1 MELDY
6 ANTSPASRGATS
18 SQVPKEDRRDLFI
31 KEASCESSTVPFRS
45 APPTTYRPANS
56 LGVLSCLGHA
66 TMVCAGWSDS
76 SSGPLIPYI
85 QVCLSES
92 CVEGN
97 AGLSSAADCSHLRRA
112 TSSLLARQAYF
123 GVSYTVVSM
132 LFIGQMVGFL
142 TAGFSN
148 SYWTEK
154 YGLGKVIAVGSI
166 IQLFGFV
173 FLIPA
178 FAFPVM
184 PVCYVLLGFGMALQD
199 AQANTYIA
207 TLPNVEFKMGLL
219 HASYGFGALICPLAA
234 TAFASSG
241 IRFSYFY
248 SVSIGVA
255 SLNAAIL
262 LYAFKFSYRI
272 PKVQPAPLTTTPPNE
287 WEAENGAIELESI
300 SRNGLPGADRNDLT
314 DSKERGED
322 GTGTPSSA
330 NGQRSFQY
338 PPGPSLEGGVLP
350 PGKDKGILRQTL
362 ENRTVWICCLFI
374 LVYVGA
380 EVSMGGWI
388 VTFLIDNRN
397 GGPSAGYVAT
407 GFWGGLTLGRAVTS
421 PFNVWFGEKRVIWLY
436 LFIATGLEFAIWF
449 SRDFVGNAV
458 TVALVGFLLGP
469 IYPITMSICTKVL
482 PRSLHAS
489 GIGFIAAAGQAGSAI
504 FPFLTG
510 ALAQRFSPAALQ
522 PVLITLFVV
531 QALIW
536 IFCPSPDRK
545 KE

>member
-1 MELDY
+1 MMEQDY
-6 ANTSPASRGATS
+6 ASTGPTAREATTSQLS
-18 SQVPKEDRRDLFI
+18 KKDRRDLFI
-31 KEASCESSTVPFRS
+31 KEASCESSTHHLHVP
-45 APPTTYRPANS
+45 PANP
-56 LGVLSCLGHA
+56 LCAASCLGHA

-85 QVCLSES
+85 QVRSPV
-92 CVEGN
+92 VEVG
-97 AGLSSAADCSHLRRA
+97 GERMRSAADRSHTP
-112 TSSLLARQAYF
+112 TSSLIALCWQAYF

-154 YGLGKVIAVGSI
+154 YGLGKVITVGSF
-166 IQLFGFV
+166 IQLFGYV

-184 PVCYVLLGFGMALQD
+184 PVCYVMLGFGMALQD

-241 IRFSYFY
+241 VRFSYFY

-255 SLNAAIL
+255 SLNAAVL

-272 PKVQPAPLTTTPPNE
+272 PKVFSVPMTTPPNE
-287 WEAENGAIELESI
+287 REAENGGIELESM
-300 SRNGLPGADRNDLT
+300 SRTGLSEADTNDLA
-314 DSKERGED
+314 DSKNEAGIM
-322 GTGTPSSA
+322 TLTSV
-330 NGQRSFQY
+330 NGQESFQY
-338 PPGPSLEGGVLP
+338 LPGPSLEGGVLP

-374 LVYVGA
+374 LVYVGS

-421 PFNVWFGEKRVIWLY
+421 PFNVWFGEKRMIWLY
-436 LFIATGLEFAIWF
+436 LFLATALEFAIWF
-449 SRDFVGNAV
+449 SRDFIGNAI

-469 IYPITMSICTKVL
+469 IYPIMMSICTKVL

-522 PVLITLFVV
+522 PVLIALFAV
-531 QALIW
+531 QAVIW

>member
-1 MELDY
+1 MEPDY

-18 SQVPKEDRRDLFI
+18 LQVAQEDRRDLFI
-31 KEASCESSTVPFRS
+31 KEASC
-45 APPTTYRPANS
+45 
-56 LGVLSCLGHA
+56 HA

-85 QVCLSES
+85 
-92 CVEGN
+92 
-97 AGLSSAADCSHLRRA
+97 
-112 TSSLLARQAYF
+112 QAYF

-166 IQLFGFV
+166 IQLFGFI

-184 PVCYVLLGFGMALQD
+184 PVCYILLGFGMALQD

-272 PKVQPAPLTTTPPNE
+272 PKVLPAPMTTPPNE
-287 WEAENGAIELESI
+287 REAENGAIELESI
-300 SRNGLPGADRNDLT
+300 SRNGPPAADRNDLT

-322 GTGTPSSA
+322 GMRTPSST
-330 NGQRSFQY
+330 NGQQSFQY

-421 PFNVWFGEKRVIWLY
+421 PFNIWFGEKRVIWLY

-449 SRDFVGNAV
+449 SRDFIGNAV

-510 ALAQRFSPAALQ
+510 ALAQKFSPSVLQ
-522 PVLITLFVV
+522 PVLIILFVV
-531 QALIW
+531 QAVIW
-536 IFCPSPDRK
+536 VFCPSPDRK